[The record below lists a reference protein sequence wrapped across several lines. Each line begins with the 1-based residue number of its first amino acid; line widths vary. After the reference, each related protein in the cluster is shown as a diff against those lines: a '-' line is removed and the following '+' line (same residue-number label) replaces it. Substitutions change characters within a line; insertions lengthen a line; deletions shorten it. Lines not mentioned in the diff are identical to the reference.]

1 MSEITI
7 SNISKWYGTQKKGKY
22 SVKDLNL
29 TIKKGTVFGFLGP
42 NGAGK
47 TTTIKMIVGLAK
59 PTSGKITIAGGD
71 TNDMAIKQKIG
82 FMPES
87 PSFYLYLTG
96 REFLEF
102 VANIFTIKDPK
113 QKIEELLLSVELLDA
128 ADRQIRTYSKGML
141 QRLGLAQ
148 ALIND
153 PEILFLDEPL
163 DGLDP
168 LGRAEIKKIIM
179 NLKSKNKTIFL
190 NSHILSDVAEL
201 CDHVGIIDKGTLL
214 VVDTPENISRGHRDL
229 EDAFVSII
237 HKRRSSEIGLMQL
250 DEIQGETEVFKES
263 YYRTMTKKLLFQRRS
278 SPTTSVQKK

>member
-1 MSEITI
+1 MSEISI
-7 SNISKWYGTQKKGKY
+7 SHVSKWYGTKIKGKY

-29 TIKKGTVFGFLGP
+29 SIKKGSVFGFLGP

-47 TTTIKMIVGLAK
+47 TTTIKMLVGLAK
-59 PTSGKITIAGGD
+59 PTEGLITIDNGNPD
-71 TNDMAIKQKIG
+71 DMQVKQKIG

-96 REFLEF
+96 REFLVF
-102 VANIFTIKDPK
+102 VADIFTIKHSTE
-113 QKIEELLLSVELLDA
+113 KINELLASVELLDA

-153 PEILFLDEPL
+153 PDILFLDEPL

-168 LGRAEIKKIIM
+168 LGRAEIKKIIL
-179 NLKSKNKTIFL
+179 NLKAKNKTIFL

-201 CDHVGIIDKGTLL
+201 CDHVGIIDKGELL
-214 VVDTPENISRGHRDL
+214 VVDSPSNITRGYRDL
-229 EDAFVSII
+229 EEAFVALIT
-237 HKRRSSEIGLMQL
+237 KRRSE
-250 DEIQGETEVFKES
+250 
-263 YYRTMTKKLLFQRRS
+263 
-278 SPTTSVQKK
+278 

>member
-7 SNISKWYGTQKKGKY
+7 SNISKLYGTKKNAKY
-22 SVKDLNL
+22 SVKNLNL
-29 TIKKGTVFGFLGP
+29 TINKGDVFGFLGP

-59 PTSGKITIAGGD
+59 PTNGHISIAGGN
-71 TNDMAIKQKIG
+71 TNELSVKQKIG

-102 VANIFTIKDPK
+102 MSSIFNIKNNTE
-113 QKIEELLLSVELLDA
+113 KINNLLTSVELFDA

-168 LGRAEIKKIIM
+168 LGRAEIKKIILS
-179 NLKSKNKTIFL
+179 LKAQNKTIFL
-190 NSHILSDVAEL
+190 NSHILSDVEEL
-201 CDHVGIIDKGTLL
+201 CDYVGIIDKGTLL
-214 VVDTPENISRGHRDL
+214 TVDTPQNISKGHRDL
-229 EDAFVSII
+229 EDAFVNII
-237 HKRRSSEIGLMQL
+237 NKRRLE
-250 DEIQGETEVFKES
+250 E
-263 YYRTMTKKLLFQRRS
+263 KK
-278 SPTTSVQKK
+278 

>member
-1 MSEITI
+1 MSEIII
-7 SNISKWYGTQKKGKY
+7 SNVSKWYGTGKKGKF

-29 TIKKGTVFGFLGP
+29 SIKKGSVFGFLGP

-59 PTSGKITIAGGD
+59 PTSGHIRIAGGNPD
-71 TNDMAIKQKIG
+71 DITVKQKIG

-96 REFLEF
+96 REFLKF
-102 VANIFTIKDPK
+102 VSDIFAIKNNNEQID
-113 QKIEELLLSVELLDA
+113 ELLHSVELFDA

-148 ALIND
+148 ALINNPD
-153 PEILFLDEPL
+153 ILFLDEPL

-168 LGRAEIKKIIM
+168 LGRAEIKKIILT
-179 NLKSKNKTIFL
+179 LKAKNKTIFL

-214 VVDTPENISRGHRDL
+214 VVDTPQNISRGHRDL
-229 EDAFVSII
+229 EDAFVKLINT
-237 HKRRSSEIGLMQL
+237 RRLE
-250 DEIQGETEVFKES
+250 EK
-263 YYRTMTKKLLFQRRS
+263 
-278 SPTTSVQKK
+278 

>member
-1 MSEITI
+1 MSEIII
-7 SNISKWYGTQKKGKY
+7 SNVSKWYGSKEKGKY
-22 SVKDLNL
+22 SVENLNL
-29 TIKKGTVFGFLGP
+29 TITKGSVFGFLGP

-59 PTSGKITIAGGD
+59 PTSGTITIAGG
-71 TNDMAIKQKIG
+71 NPQELEIKNKIG

-102 VANIFTIKDPK
+102 VSDIFALKHNK
-113 QKIEELLLSVELLDA
+113 YNIEELLRSVELFDA

-148 ALIND
+148 SLINNPD
-153 PEILFLDEPL
+153 ILFLDEPL

-168 LGRAEIKKIIM
+168 LGRAEIKKIILS
-179 NLKSKNKTIFL
+179 LKAKNKTIFL

-201 CDHVGIIDKGTLL
+201 CDYVGIIDKGELL
-214 VVDTPENISRGHRDL
+214 IMDTPQHISKGHRDL
-229 EDAFVSII
+229 EDAFVSLIT
-237 HKRRSSEIGLMQL
+237 KRRLE
-250 DEIQGETEVFKES
+250 EKN
-263 YYRTMTKKLLFQRRS
+263 
-278 SPTTSVQKK
+278 